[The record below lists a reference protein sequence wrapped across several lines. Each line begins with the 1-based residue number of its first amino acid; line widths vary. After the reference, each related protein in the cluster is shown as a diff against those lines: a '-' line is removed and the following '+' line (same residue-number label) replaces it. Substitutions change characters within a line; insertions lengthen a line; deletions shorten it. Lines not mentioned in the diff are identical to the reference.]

1 MKSIFKRIQA
11 GELISHLDPQFKEV
25 AETQARTKKLL
36 LAVNQAATDEEMKEH
51 LAKIFGKP
59 LDANTWFFAPF
70 FTNCGNSTKI
80 GKSVFVNT
88 GCRFLDIG
96 GITIDDNVLIAPN
109 VSLCTEGHP
118 LEPPRDSLFA
128 KPIHIK
134 HDVWIGA
141 SATILPGVTVGENSM
156 VAAGSVVVKDVPPN
170 TVVAGV
176 PAKVIKHINKSDQQG
191 A

>member
-1 MKSIFKRIQA
+1 MKTVFERIQG
-11 GELISHLDPQFKEV
+11 GELVSNLDPQFKELDV
-25 AETQARTKKLL
+25 VVARTRKLL
-36 LAVNQAATDEEMKEH
+36 LAANLAPTNVEMKEH
-51 LAKIFGKP
+51 LGKIFGKP
-59 LDANTWFFAPF
+59 LDENTWFFAPF

-80 GKSVFVNT
+80 GKNVFVNT
-88 GCRFLDIG
+88 GAKFLDIG

-118 LEPPRDSLFA
+118 LEPPRDSLYA

-176 PAKVIKHINKSDQQG
+176 PAKVIKLINAKL
-191 A
+191 